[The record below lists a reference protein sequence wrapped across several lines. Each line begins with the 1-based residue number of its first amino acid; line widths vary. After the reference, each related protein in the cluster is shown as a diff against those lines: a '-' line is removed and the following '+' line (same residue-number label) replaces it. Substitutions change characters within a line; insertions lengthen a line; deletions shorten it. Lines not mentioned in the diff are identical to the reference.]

1 VAAAAAA
8 APLHPG
14 LREREFRDS
23 LESLRARALIVA
35 AGSDTPAAAVAQQL
49 SIPILQLEAID
60 PAGGFRLVGGPA
72 SGGDLPDAA
81 RPEDTALLLH
91 SWASVRAVRV
101 DTAVAKALGMSG
113 RQLFLSLIA
122 EKWLM
127 GGVAIVA
134 GAAIGYWPGLELVQ
148 LLDST
153 SNSMGP
159 LPPMIPEVNIP
170 LLASVLAGLAV
181 AVMASAFLAAAMA
194 QRSRAIDVLR
204 EGA

>member
-1 VAAAAAA
+1 M
-8 APLHPG
+8 
-14 LREREFRDS
+14 
-23 LESLRARALIVA
+23 
-35 AGSDTPAAAVAQQL
+35 
-49 SIPILQLEAID
+49 
-60 PAGGFRLVGGPA
+60 
-72 SGGDLPDAA
+72 
-81 RPEDTALLLH
+81 
-91 SWASVRAVRV
+91 RAVRV

-159 LPPMIPEVNIP
+159 LPPMIPDVNVP
-170 LLASVLAGLAV
+170 LLASVLAGLAA